1 MKTSFSYADKR
12 ELCRDWV
19 DRTSYERV
27 VRSVHITMDGTLI
40 GRIREIIQKPR
51 WGAKENDKFVIEG
64 RDPRYGFGGN
74 DVGYAPSMVQ
84 AKLTAEKVLPSWYAE
99 KLERQRNETKAP
111 GRKKLLPVAALP
123 YGDNEDFYPTPQ
135 AVAGRMLALVQWD
148 ELVDGC
154 YVPLVESILE
164 PSAGKGDLLD
174 ALMNFSNVHK
184 YDFDIHTKLKRTPKW
199 GKSPEQARKLIDCI
213 ESDTNLRGILKD
225 KGYRVVDDDF
235 LTFRSHKKYDLILM
249 NPPFSDGDEH
259 LLKAL
264 SLVKPYGGQ
273 IVCLLNAETI
283 RNPYTNQR
291 KMLLKELSKYG
302 AKFEYI
308 KDGFKKA
315 ERRTDV
321 EVVIVAVRIPEPPAR
336 SRILEFLKKAPEYTG
351 EDSDPTALAIKG
363 DWVHAMI
370 QAYNFDVDAG
380 LRFLREYQ
388 GYAKYAGSTNS
399 KYGAHNVV
407 QLTIG
412 KNGDTSH
419 VGTEEI
425 NEFLR
430 ATRSVYWHKLMHD
443 ERLEEI
449 VGKLTS
455 DMRSDYESKVD
466 AMQAYE
472 FSEYNIRELLLDMQS
487 RLNEGLNDAILKL
500 FAELTEKHSWY
511 PECESTIHYYN
522 GWKTNQAHK
531 VGMKA
536 IIPMNGFSSYSYNG
550 KDRKLDKYHIASVL
564 DDLERTMDFLDR
576 GQTSWHPDISLR
588 IESANDIGSTTI
600 DTAYFQATFYKK
612 GTCHIKFHDDAKH
625 IVDRLNIYV
634 GIKKN
639 WLPPY
644 YGKVRYEDMDV
655 EGKAVIDS
663 FHAKTCPSSKKSES
677 YQLPSYTEVCRNPDN
692 FLPTDE
698 KKMLQLGA

>member
-1 MKTSFSYADKR
+1 MFLYKDLR
-12 ELCRDWV
+12 EKCHDRV
-19 DRTSYERV
+19 DEKWHEGI
-27 VRSVHITMDGTLI
+27 VRSVHVIMDGTLI
-40 GRIREIIQKPR
+40 GRIREIIERPR
-51 WGAKENDKFVIEG
+51 WGAGENDKFVVEY

-74 DVGYAPSMVQ
+74 SVGYAPTILQ
-84 AKLTAEKVLPSWYAE
+84 AKKIAEKLLPDAFAE
-99 KLERQRNETKAP
+99 KLERQKSENTTP
-111 GRKKLLPVAALP
+111 GRKKLLPIAALP

-135 AVAGRMLALVQWD
+135 AVAGRMLSLVQWD
-148 ELVDGC
+148 ERIDGC

-174 ALMNFSNVHK
+174 ALMNFSSAHK
-184 YDFDIHTKLKRTPKW
+184 YDYDFNVKLKRRPKW
-199 GKSPEQARKLIDCI
+199 GRSPEQARKMIDCV
-213 ESDTNLRGILKD
+213 ESDSNLRGILKD

-249 NPPFSDGDEH
+249 NPPFSNGDEH

-264 SLVKPYGGQ
+264 SLIKPYGGQ
-273 IVCLLNAETI
+273 VVCLLNAETI

-336 SRILEFLKKAPEYTG
+336 SRILEYLKKAPEYTG
-351 EDSDPTALAIKG
+351 EDGDPTALAVKG

-380 LRFLREYQ
+380 VRFLREYQ
-388 GYAKYAGSTNS
+388 GYAKYAGATNSS
-399 KYGAHNVV
+399 KYGPRTVV
-407 QLTIG
+407 QLSIG
-412 KNGDTSH
+412 KTKETSS

-430 ATRSVYWHKLMHD
+430 ATRSVYWYKLMHD

-455 DMRSDYESKVD
+455 DMRRDYESKVD
-466 AMQAYE
+466 AMEAYE

-522 GWKTNQAHK
+522 GWKTNKAHK
-531 VGMKA
+531 VGQKV
-536 IIPMNGFSSYSYNG
+536 IIPMNGFSSVYGTKSQ
-550 KDRKLDKYHIASVL
+550 KLDKYHIASVL
-564 DDLERTMDFLDR
+564 DDMERAMDFLDR
-576 GQTSWHPDISLR
+576 GQTSWHPDIGMR
-588 IESANDIGSTTI
+588 IEGANNIGTTTI

-612 GTCHIKFHDDAKH
+612 GTCHIKFHDSARH
-625 IVDRLNIYV
+625 IIDRLNIYV
-634 GIKKN
+634 GMKKN

-644 YGKVRYEDMDV
+644 YGKVRYNDMDD

-663 FHAKTCPSSKKSES
+663 FHAETCPSGKKSES
-677 YQLPSYTEVCRNPDN
+677 YQLPSYEEVCNNPDN
-692 FLPTDE
+692 FLTTAE
-698 KKMLQLGA
+698 TKLLQLGA